1 MAITHH
7 SPQTLTSPLRSV
19 RLAHHINSPIGDR
32 ARRATAETELLR
44 GLLESHALI
53 LNLVAAIAL
62 AFFFGALAQKLR
74 ISPLVGYLLAG
85 VAVGPFTPGYVGDTS
100 LAMQFAEIGVI
111 LLMFGVG
118 LKFSLADLWSV
129 RGVAIPGALVQMTA
143 ATLLGYGVG
152 TLMGLGAAESLML
165 GFSLSVAS
173 TVVLLRALEDRHL
186 LKTENGRICVGW
198 LVIEDIAIVL
208 GLVLLPTLAGVASGN
223 GGATWSATLAALALT
238 MGKIGLFVALMLF
251 IGGRLFPWLIVQIA
265 HLKSRELLSLGTLT
279 LALGIA
285 WVAYELFDASFALGA
300 FLAGVVLNGT
310 KFTHRIA
317 EDSLPLR
324 DTFAV
329 LFFVSVGM
337 LFDPMTLVRA
347 PIGVLAVVAII
358 VVGKTAAALAITTL
372 YKLPLRTGML
382 IAASLA
388 QIGEFSFVLAGMGVS
403 LGLLSSETY
412 NLILAS
418 ALISIALNPL
428 LFRLAEHIGDD
439 PEKRAKAPEPAS
451 P

>member
-1 MAITHH
+1 M
-7 SPQTLTSPLRSV
+7 
-19 RLAHHINSPIGDR
+19 
-32 ARRATAETELLR
+32 
-44 GLLESHALI
+44 
-53 LNLVAAIAL
+53 
-62 AFFFGALAQKLR
+62 AFFFGTIAQKLR

-85 VAVGPFTPGYVGDTS
+85 VAVGPFTPGFVGDTN

-129 RGVAIPGALVQMTA
+129 RGVALPGALVQMTA

-152 TLMGLGAAESLML
+152 ALMGLGAAESLML

-173 TVVLLRALEDRHL
+173 TVVLLRALEDRRL
-186 LKTENGRICVGW
+186 IKTENGRICVGW

-208 GLVLLPTLAGVASGN
+208 GIVLLPTLAGLATGN
-223 GGATWSATLAALALT
+223 GGATWSATLSALALT
-238 MGKIGLFVALMLF
+238 IGKIGLFVVLMLF

-317 EDSLPLR
+317 EESLPLR

-337 LFDPMTLVRA
+337 LFDPMTLVHS
-347 PIGVLAVVAII
+347 PVGVLAVVAII
-358 VVGKTAAALAITTL
+358 VIGKSAAALAITTL
-372 YKLPLRTGML
+372 YKLSLRTGML

-388 QIGEFSFVLAGMGVS
+388 QIGEFSFVLAGMGVT
-403 LGLLSSETY
+403 LGLLTIETY

-428 LFRLAEHIGDD
+428 LFRFAEKLGGDGG
-439 PEKRAKAPEPAS
+439 EKARAPEVAS

>member
-1 MAITHH
+1 M
-7 SPQTLTSPLRSV
+7 
-19 RLAHHINSPIGDR
+19 
-32 ARRATAETELLR
+32 
-44 GLLESHALI
+44 ESHSLI
-53 LNLVAAIAL
+53 STFVGAIAL
-62 AFFFGALAQKLR
+62 AFLFGFIAQKLR

-85 VAVGPFTPGYVGDTS
+85 VAVGPFTPGFVGDTGIA
-100 LAMQFAEIGVI
+100 LEFAEIGVI

-118 LKFSLADLWSV
+118 LKFSLEDLWAV
-129 RGVAIPGALVQMTA
+129 KGVALPGALVQMTA

-152 TLMGLGAAESLML
+152 TLMGMGAAESLML

-173 TVVLLRALEDRHL
+173 TVVLLRAMEDRHL

-208 GLVLLPTLAGVASGN
+208 GIVLLPSLAAAAN
-223 GGATWSATLAALALT
+223 GEGGSFGATAMALGMT
-238 MGKIGLFVALMLF
+238 IGKIAIFVALMLF
-251 IGGRLFPWLIVQIA
+251 IGARVFPWLIVQVA
-265 HLKSRELLSLGTLT
+265 HVRSRELLSLGTLT

-310 KFTHRIA
+310 KFTHKIA

-337 LFDPMTLVRA
+337 LFDPSTLLRA
-347 PIGVLAVVAII
+347 PLGVAAVVAII
-358 VVGKTAAALAITTL
+358 IIGKGAAALAITTA

-388 QIGEFSFVLAGMGVS
+388 QIGEFSFVLAGLGVR
-403 LGLLSSETY
+403 LELLSQETY

-418 ALISIALNPL
+418 ALISIALNPV
-428 LFRLAEHIGDD
+428 LFSVAERI
-439 PEKRAKAPEPAS
+439 EPAN
-451 P
+451 PAPA

>member
-1 MAITHH
+1 
-7 SPQTLTSPLRSV
+7 
-19 RLAHHINSPIGDR
+19 
-32 ARRATAETELLR
+32 
-44 GLLESHALI
+44 LESHDLI
-53 LNLVAAIAL
+53 VNLIAAIAL
-62 AFFFGALAQKLR
+62 AFFLGALAQRLR

-85 VAVGPFTPGYVGDTS
+85 VAVGPFTPGFVGDS
-100 LAMQFAEIGVI
+100 HLAQQFAEIGVI

-118 LKFSLADLWSV
+118 LKFSLADLWAV
-129 RGVAIPGALVQMTA
+129 RGVAVPGALVQMTA
-143 ATLLGYGVG
+143 ATLLGYIVGV
-152 TLMGLGAAESLML
+152 LMGLGPAEAAML

-173 TVVLLRALEDRHL
+173 TVVLLRALEERRMV
-186 LKTENGRICVGW
+186 KTENGRICVGW

-208 GLVLLPTLAGVASGN
+208 AIVLLPALATAASG
-223 GGATWSATLAALALT
+223 GDAAPLAALGALALT
-238 MGKIGLFVALMLF
+238 MGKIAVFVALMLF
-251 IGGRLFPWLIVQIA
+251 VGGRLFPWLIVQIA

-279 LALGIA
+279 LALGVA

-337 LFDPMTLVRA
+337 LFDPMTLVRE
-347 PIGVLAVVAII
+347 PLGVLAVVAII
-358 VVGKTAAALAITTL
+358 VLGKGAAALAITSL
-372 YKLPLRTGML
+372 YKLPLQTGLM

-388 QIGEFSFVLAGMGVS
+388 QIGEFSFLLAGMGAR
-403 LGLLSSETY
+403 LGLLSETTY

-418 ALISIALNPL
+418 ALISIAINPL
-428 LFRLAEHIGDD
+428 LFRLGDRLAL
-439 PEKRAKAPEPAS
+439 RAA
-451 P
+451 

>member
-1 MAITHH
+1 MEGHVLIT
-7 SPQTLTSPLRSV
+7 TLV
-19 RLAHHINSPIGDR
+19 G
-32 ARRATAETELLR
+32 
-44 GLLESHALI
+44 
-53 LNLVAAIAL
+53 AIAL
-62 AFFFGALAQKLR
+62 SFFFGAIAQKLK
-74 ISPLVGYLLAG
+74 ISPLIGYLLAG
-85 VAVGPFTPGYVGDTS
+85 VAVGPFTPGFVGDIDIA
-100 LAMQFAEIGVI
+100 LEFAEIGVI

-118 LKFSLADLWSV
+118 LKFSLKDLWEV
-129 RGVAIPGALVQMTA
+129 RGVALPGALVQMTA

-173 TVVLLRALEDRHL
+173 TVVLLRALEDRKL
-186 LKTENGRICVGW
+186 VKTDKGRICVGW

-208 GLVLLPTLAGVASGN
+208 GIVLLPALAAAAQGN
-223 GGATWSATLAALALT
+223 GDTSTMATLSALGLT
-238 MGKIGLFVALMLF
+238 MAKIAVFVALMLF
-251 IGGRLFPWLIVQIA
+251 VGARVFPWLIVQVA

-285 WVAYELFDASFALGA
+285 WVAYELFDSSFALGA

-337 LFDPMTLVRA
+337 LFDPMTLIRH
-347 PIGVLAVVAII
+347 PFEVLAVVAII
-358 VVGKTAAALAITTL
+358 IVGKGAAALAITSL
-372 YKLPLRTGML
+372 YKMPLHNGML

-388 QIGEFSFVLAGMGVS
+388 QIGEFSFVLAGLGVR
-403 LGLLSSETY
+403 LDLLSSETY
-412 NLILAS
+412 NLILAG
-418 ALISIALNPL
+418 ALISIALNPV
-428 LFRLAEHIGDD
+428 LFQIAERF
-439 PEKRAKAPEPAS
+439 EKSVKPDTQATPA
-451 P
+451 

>member
-1 MAITHH
+1 ME
-7 SPQTLTSPLRSV
+7 
-19 RLAHHINSPIGDR
+19 G
-32 ARRATAETELLR
+32 
-44 GLLESHALI
+44 HALI
-53 LNLVAAIAL
+53 ATLVGAIAL
-62 AFFFGALAQKLR
+62 SFFFGFIAKKLKL
-74 ISPLVGYLLAG
+74 SPLIGYLLAG
-85 VAVGPFTPGYVGDTS
+85 VAVGPFTPGFVGNAGIA
-100 LAMQFAEIGVI
+100 LEFAEIGVI

-118 LKFSLADLWSV
+118 LKFSLEDLWAV
-129 RGVAIPGALVQMTA
+129 KGVALPGAIVQMTA

-152 TLMGLGAAESLML
+152 TLMGLDAAESLML

-173 TVVLLRALEDRHL
+173 TVVLLRALEDRNI

-208 GLVLLPTLAGVASGN
+208 GIVLLPALATAGN
-223 GGATWSATLAALALT
+223 GGGGLTSAAWMALGLT
-238 MGKIGLFVALMLF
+238 VGKIAIFVALMLVV
-251 IGGRLFPWLIVQIA
+251 GARLFPWMIVQIA

-300 FLAGVVLNGT
+300 FLAGVVLNGS

-337 LFDPMTLVRA
+337 LFDPMTLIRA
-347 PIGVLAVVAII
+347 PLEVLAVVAII
-358 VVGKTAAALAITTL
+358 IVGKGAAALAITSL

-388 QIGEFSFVLAGMGVS
+388 QIGEFSFVLAGLGVR
-403 LGLLSSETY
+403 LELLSGDTY
-412 NLILAS
+412 NLILAG

-428 LFRLAEHIGDD
+428 LFKLAEHISDKSERAP
-439 PEKRAKAPEPAS
+439 PEVERDAILDKL
-451 P
+451 

>member
-1 MAITHH
+1 
-7 SPQTLTSPLRSV
+7 
-19 RLAHHINSPIGDR
+19 
-32 ARRATAETELLR
+32 
-44 GLLESHALI
+44 
-53 LNLVAAIAL
+53 
-62 AFFFGALAQKLR
+62 
-74 ISPLVGYLLAG
+74 
-85 VAVGPFTPGYVGDTS
+85 
-100 LAMQFAEIGVI
+100 MQFAEIGVI

-118 LKFSLADLWSV
+118 LKFSLADLWAV
-129 RGVAIPGALVQMTA
+129 RGIAIPGALFQMAA

-152 TLMGLGAAESLML
+152 ALMGMGAAESLML

-173 TVVLLRALEDRHL
+173 TVVLLRALEERGL
-186 LKTENGRICVGW
+186 VKTQNGRICVGW

-208 GLVLLPTLAGVASGN
+208 GIVLLPALAGAASGSD
-223 GGATWSATLAALALT
+223 GAAPIATLTALGIT
-238 MGKIGLFVALMLF
+238 IGKIGIFVALMLF
-251 IGGRLFPWLIVQIA
+251 VGARVFPWLIVQVA

-337 LFDPMTLVRA
+337 LFDPMTLARA
-347 PIGVLAVVAII
+347 PFGVLAVVAII
-358 VVGKTAAALAITTL
+358 MVGKTAAALPITSL
-372 YKLPLRTGML
+372 YKVPMRTGMM

-403 LGLLSSETY
+403 LGLLTTETY

-428 LFRLAEHIGDD
+428 LFKLTDHLSDGGATPKE
-439 PEKRAKAPEPAS
+439 RATAS
-451 P
+451 S

>member
-1 MAITHH
+1 MIT
-7 SPQTLTSPLRSV
+7 SIRQT
-19 RLAHHINSPIGDR
+19 
-32 ARRATAETELLR
+32 ATAAQSDGRNGAFIEAK
-44 GLLESHALI
+44 LESHALI
-53 LNLVAAIAL
+53 INLVAALAL

-74 ISPLVGYLLAG
+74 ISPLVGYLVAG
-85 VAVGPFTPGYVGDTS
+85 VAMGPFTPGYVGDTS

-118 LKFSLADLWSV
+118 LKFSLSDLWAV
-129 RGVAIPGALVQMTA
+129 KGVAIPGALVQMAA

-152 TLMGLGAAESLML
+152 ALMGLGAAEALML

-208 GLVLLPTLAGVASGN
+208 GIVLLPTLAGIATGN
-223 GGATWSATLAALALT
+223 GGATLSATLTALAFT
-238 MGKIGLFVALMLF
+238 IGKIAVFVALMLF
-251 IGGRLFPWLIVQIA
+251 VGGRFFPWLIVQIA

-279 LALGIA
+279 LALGVA

-317 EDSLPLR
+317 EESLPLR

-337 LFDPMTLVRA
+337 LFNPMTLVEA

-358 VVGKTAAALAITTL
+358 MVGKTAAALAITSL

-388 QIGEFSFVLAGMGVS
+388 QIGEFSFVLAGMGVA
-403 LGLLSSETY
+403 LGLLSQETY

-418 ALISIALNPL
+418 ALISIALNPVM
-428 LFRLAEHIGDD
+428 FKLAEHMGGDEQKSK
-439 PEKRAKAPEPAS
+439 PTETVAT
-451 P
+451 

>member
-1 MAITHH
+1 M
-7 SPQTLTSPLRSV
+7 
-19 RLAHHINSPIGDR
+19 AHHFNSPIGDR
-32 ARRATAETELLR
+32 RASDGRNDSIFEVH
-44 GLLESHALI
+44 LESHALI
-53 LNLVAAIAL
+53 VNLVAAIAL
-62 AFFFGALAQKLR
+62 AFFFGAIAQRLR

-85 VAVGPFTPGYVGDTS
+85 VAVGPFTPGFVGDTN

-129 RGVAIPGALVQMTA
+129 RGVALPGALVQMTS
-143 ATLLGYGVG
+143 ATLLGYAVG
-152 TLMGLGAAESLML
+152 ALMGLGAAESLML

-208 GLVLLPTLAGVASGN
+208 GIVLLPTLAGLANGN
-223 GGATWSATLAALALT
+223 GGANWSVTLGALGFTIA
-238 MGKIGLFVALMLF
+238 KIGVFVALMLF

-317 EDSLPLR
+317 EESLPLR

-347 PIGVLAVVAII
+347 PIGVFAVVAII
-358 VVGKTAAALAITTL
+358 VVGKSAAALAITTL
-372 YKLPLRTGML
+372 YKLPLRTGLL

-388 QIGEFSFVLAGMGVS
+388 QIGEFSFVLAGMGVT
-403 LGLLSSETY
+403 LGLLSQETY

-428 LFRLAEHIGDD
+428 LFRFAESFDD
-439 PEKRAKAPEPAS
+439 GAAAAPNAPESAS

>member
-1 MAITHH
+1 M
-7 SPQTLTSPLRSV
+7 
-19 RLAHHINSPIGDR
+19 PIGDR
-32 ARRATAETELLR
+32 R
-44 GLLESHALI
+44 GQWRPKRTFCEAPLENHALI
-53 LNLVAAIAL
+53 VNLVFAIAL

-74 ISPLVGYLLAG
+74 ISPLVGYLIAG
-85 VAVGPFTPGYVGDTS
+85 VAVGPYTPGFVGDAG

-118 LKFSLADLWSV
+118 LKFSLADLWAV

-152 TLMGLGAAESLML
+152 ALLGMDAAEALML

-173 TVVLLRALEDRHL
+173 TVVLLRALEERSL
-186 LKTENGRICVGW
+186 VKTENGRICVGW

-208 GLVLLPTLAGVASGN
+208 GIVLLPALAGAAN
-223 GGATWSATLAALALT
+223 GTGAATPMATITALALT
-238 MGKIGLFVALMLF
+238 IGKIGIFVALMLF
-251 IGGRLFPWLIVQIA
+251 VGRRVFPWLIVQIA

-317 EDSLPLR
+317 EESLPLR

-337 LFDPMTLVRA
+337 LFDPMTLVRE
-347 PIGVLAVVAII
+347 PIGVVAVVAII
-358 VVGKTAAALAITTL
+358 VVGKTGAALAITAL
-372 YKLPLRTGML
+372 YKLPMRTGMT

-403 LGLLSSETY
+403 LGLLSNETY

-428 LFRLAEHIGDD
+428 LFRVAEALSDGD
-439 PEKRAKAPEPAS
+439 ETQKKASAS
-451 P
+451 A

>member
-1 MAITHH
+1 MGY
-7 SPQTLTSPLRSV
+7 
-19 RLAHHINSPIGDR
+19 HINSPIGDR
-32 ARRATAETELLR
+32 RASDGRHEQFCEVK
-44 GLLESHALI
+44 LESHALI

-62 AFFFGALAQKLR
+62 AFFFGTLAQKLR
-74 ISPLVGYLLAG
+74 ISPLVGYLIAG
-85 VAVGPFTPGYVGDTS
+85 VFVGPFTPGFVGDTH

-118 LKFSLADLWSV
+118 LKFSLADLWAV
-129 RGVAIPGALVQMTA
+129 RGVTVPGALVQMTT

-152 TLMGLGAAESLML
+152 TLMGMGAAESIML

-186 LKTENGRICVGW
+186 VKTENGRICVGW
-198 LVIEDIAIVL
+198 LVIEDLAIVL
-208 GLVLLPTLAGVASGN
+208 GIVLLPAVAGAASGT
-223 GGATWSATLAALALT
+223 GAATPMDTLAALGLT
-238 MGKIGLFVALMLF
+238 IGKIGIFVALMLF
-251 IGGRLFPWLIVQIA
+251 VGARVFPWLIVQIA

-279 LALGIA
+279 LALGVA

-337 LFDPMTLVRA
+337 LFDPMTLVRS
-347 PIGVLAVVAII
+347 PIGVIAVVSII
-358 VVGKTAAALAITTL
+358 MIGKTAAALAITTL
-372 YKLPLRTGML
+372 YKLPMKIGML

-388 QIGEFSFVLAGMGVS
+388 QIGEFSFVLAGMGVT
-403 LGLLSSETY
+403 LGLLSTETY

-428 LFRLAEHIGDD
+428 LFKLAETLGRDEGKET
-439 PEKRAKAPEPAS
+439 PVTAS

>member
-1 MAITHH
+1 MEHH
-7 SPQTLTSPLRSV
+7 
-19 RLAHHINSPIGDR
+19 G
-32 ARRATAETELLR
+32 
-44 GLLESHALI
+44 LI
-53 LNLVAAIAL
+53 LNLVAAITL
-62 AFFFGALAQKLR
+62 AFFFGAIAQRLR
-74 ISPLVGYLLAG
+74 ISPLVGYLVAG
-85 VAVGPFTPGYVGDTS
+85 VAVGPITPGFVGDS
-100 LAMQFAEIGVI
+100 DLAAQFSEIGVI

-118 LKFSLADLWSV
+118 LKFSLQDLWAV
-129 RGVAIPGALVQMTA
+129 RGVAVPGALVQMTV
-143 ATLLGYGVG
+143 ATLLGYAVG
-152 TLMGLGAAESLML
+152 SLMGMGAAEALML

-173 TVVLLRALEDRHL
+173 TVVLLRALEERHL
-186 LKTENGRICVGW
+186 VKTENGRICVGW

-208 GLVLLPTLAGVASGN
+208 GIVLLPALA
-223 GGATWSATLAALALT
+223 SAGQSDGAALTTTLTALGLT
-238 MGKIGLFVALMLF
+238 IGKIALFVALMLF
-251 IGGRLFPWLIVQIA
+251 VGARFFPWLIVQVA

-337 LFDPMTLVRA
+337 LFDPMTLVRE
-347 PIGVLAVVAII
+347 PIGVAAVVAII
-358 VVGKTAAALAITTL
+358 VIGKAAAALAITTL
-372 YKLPLRTGML
+372 YKLPLRTGMM

-388 QIGEFSFVLAGMGVS
+388 QIGEFSFVLAGMGVR
-403 LGLLSSETY
+403 LELLSEDTY

-418 ALISIALNPL
+418 ALISIAVNPL
-428 LFRLAEHIGDD
+428 LFKAAERIAD
-439 PEKRAKAPEPAS
+439 RATPATAT
-451 P
+451 

>member
-1 MAITHH
+1 
-7 SPQTLTSPLRSV
+7 
-19 RLAHHINSPIGDR
+19 LAHHVNSPFGDR
-32 ARRATAETELLR
+32 RARDGRSDSIFEDH
-44 GLLESHALI
+44 LESHALI
-53 LNLVAAIAL
+53 VNLVAAIAL
-62 AFFFGALAQKLR
+62 AFFFGAIAQRLR

-85 VAVGPFTPGYVGDTS
+85 VAVGPFTPGFVGDTN

-129 RGVAIPGALVQMTA
+129 RGVALPGALVQMTA

-152 TLMGLGAAESLML
+152 ALMGLGAAESLML

-208 GLVLLPTLAGVASGN
+208 GIVLLPTLAGLASGN
-223 GGATWSATLAALALT
+223 GGATWSATLSALALT
-238 MGKIGLFVALMLF
+238 IGKIGLFVALMLF

-317 EDSLPLR
+317 EESLPLR

-347 PIGVLAVVAII
+347 PIGVFAVVAII
-358 VVGKTAAALAITTL
+358 LVGKSAAALAITTL

-388 QIGEFSFVLAGMGVS
+388 QIGEFSFVLAGMGVT
-403 LGLLSSETY
+403 LGLLSEETY

-418 ALISIALNPL
+418 ALISVALNPL
-428 LFRLAEHIGDD
+428 LFHVAENFDD
-439 PEKRAKAPEPAS
+439 GAGAKPKTPESVS